1 MWCVQRRVRG
11 KKKGKRLKK
20 RERDGQ
26 ERRGEE
32 EEEAEEL
39 GREAAA
45 QLQGPA
51 STAFARIFLLP
62 FQ

>member
-1 MWCVQRRVRG
+1 M
-11 KKKGKRLKK
+11 
-20 RERDGQ
+20 D
-26 ERRGEE
+26 RRGEEE